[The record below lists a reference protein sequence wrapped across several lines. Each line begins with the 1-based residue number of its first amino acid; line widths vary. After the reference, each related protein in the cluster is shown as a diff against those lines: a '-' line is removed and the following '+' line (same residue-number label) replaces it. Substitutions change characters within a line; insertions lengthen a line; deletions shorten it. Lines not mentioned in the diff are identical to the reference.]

1 MNSLIVIV
9 MSVLCAGALA
19 DYEFR
24 MKDLGCDYTISSVV
38 KSSLVSNTTS
48 VLTEVHGTF
57 RKVTT
62 TTTSPSGEQYNTE
75 SLVRPDLSSREG
87 YALHVV
93 YTSTTGCHEK
103 EDAIQ
108 TTGGTTVYKHREE
121 TTFNG
126 HACYK
131 YYNVA
136 NNAIFADAEGYVW
149 GSEQTNDNG
158 EVSTITYNSYET
170 NALLAG
176 VFTISCDI
184 SSGCNSAATQTPNED
199 VYKDACNCGNGTS
212 GGSELFV
219 VEPPNLGCNVKI
231 LYETEDVRD
240 NTKTQTTLYAHGT
253 FLLQTTTS
261 LSNWESLTR
270 VLTRPDQGTK
280 KGYAATFTYDYST
293 GNCSEA
299 QTLLAKIM
307 VDTFYFTHRDD
318 EFYNGFSCYKFF
330 NDTALTYYVDKSEN
344 LPRGLV
350 VSGVSTTRYLYY
362 DKSEINATTF
372 VLSDAERTACGGQS
386 GEAVNATD
394 YAAACGPIELPEY
407 STSPAAVTP
416 DSSSSSSTPTPLSA
430 VVMLS
435 LLFVLLF

>member
-9 MSVLCAGALA
+9 MSVLSAGALA

-75 SLVRPDLSSREG
+75 SLVRPDLSSRQG

-108 TTGGTTVYKHREE
+108 TMGGTTVYKHREE

-126 HACYK
+126 HQCYK
-131 YYNVA
+131 YYDVP

-184 SSGCNSAATQTPNED
+184 SSGCNSAATQTPNET
-199 VYKDACNCGNGTS
+199 VYKNACNGCS
-212 GGSELFV
+212 SGSELFV
-219 VEPPNLGCNVKI
+219 VAPPNLGCNIKI
-231 LYETEDVRD
+231 LYETEDMRD
-240 NTKTQTTLYAHGT
+240 STKTQTTLYAHGT

-261 LSNWESLTR
+261 LSNWESISR

-280 KGYAATFTYDYST
+280 KGYAATYTYDYGT
-293 GNCSEA
+293 GNCTET

-318 EFYNGFSCYKFF
+318 EFYNGFSCYKYY
-330 NDTALTYYVDKSEN
+330 NDTALTYYVDKSES

-350 VSGVSTTRYLYY
+350 VAGVSTTRYLYY
-362 DKSEINATTF
+362 DRSDINATTF
-372 VLSDAERTACGGQS
+372 VLSDAARTACGS
-386 GEAVNATD
+386 KTGESINTTD
-394 YAAACGPIELPEY
+394 YSAACGPIELPEY

-416 DSSSSSSTPTPLSA
+416 GSSSSSSTVPTPLSA
-430 VVMLS
+430 VVLFS
-435 LLFVLLF
+435 LLFFVLLF